1 MHAMK
6 MMRGLRDVHMREVQ
20 MVASAAVAEVFATVF
35 VKDAGERDHVD
46 LPTQDKRPLLTPKR
60 GAMLPPPQHESR
72 LLRHVMS

>member
-46 LPTQDKRPLLTPKR
+46 LPTQDKRPLLTPR
-60 GAMLPPPQHESR
+60 EVQRSLPHSTSQGCCDT
-72 LLRHVMS
+72 